1 MSLLDRLL
9 GARVARPVVVEVR
22 GPDSDVLGQTP
33 EHLYETQPA
42 LRAVVSFLATNI
54 AQLPVK
60 VYRMDA
66 DGGRDRVRDDVVAL
80 TLRRPS
86 PGVTTYDLMERTVT
100 DLKLRGRAIWYVHV
114 SAETESGWAIE
125 HVPAA
130 WAKAKTEDGLRV
142 TRYVVTSPVTGRDV
156 TIPAET
162 CVTFGY
168 YDPTGPAS
176 APSPVAALKD
186 VLAEQV
192 SAWRFRNQVWERGG
206 RIASYLY
213 RPLGAAWGDG
223 AYDRFMKSWGAYAGD
238 RGGAAGKTPLL
249 EDGMELRQTQ
259 FNAREAEWVEA
270 TQLSRQD
277 VAAVY
282 HVNPSLVWHSD
293 TQTYASARDNAR
305 ALYADTL
312 GPDLKMIT
320 DKLNAELLPML
331 GADPGEYVE
340 IDIQAKLAG
349 SFEEQATI
357 LTQAVGG
364 PWMTAA
370 EARQRVNLPFLEGT
384 DVILQPLNMTTSDAG
399 YDVDELAALP
409 EAKADALPEA
419 KCGCAECKDAE
430 PIRVKG
436 APETADALEMAR
448 VIRRFYRRQ
457 SKAVLSKIDNPKM
470 RGKADGDEWPVWWQ
484 ADRWDRELADDLEPV
499 LVKQATRRA
508 KRTLRQL
515 GIDEDAYDVDRTR
528 NYLRA
533 MAEGKARAANNVTY
547 RELQAALDGDVGEGA
562 ERSTPRGVFELAE
575 TDRADT
581 QGASWSTAVAG
592 WGAMEA
598 VRQGAP
604 GRRATKTWRVTSGN
618 PRPEHAAMDGETV
631 PMGEEFSNGA
641 QYPGDQTLTPDQ
653 SCGCQ
658 CQVDITVY

>member
-9 GARVARPVVVEVR
+9 GARVAQPVVFTVYE
-22 GPDSDVLGQTP
+22 PDSDVLGQTP
-33 EHLYETQPA
+33 EKLYETQPA

-66 DGGRDRVRDDVVAL
+66 DGGRDRVRDDAVAL
-80 TLRRPS
+80 TLRRPA
-86 PGVTTYDLMERTVT
+86 PGVTTYELMERTVT

-114 SAETESGWAIE
+114 SSDTESGWAIE

-130 WAKAKTEDGLRV
+130 WATAKTDDGRAV
-142 TRYVVTSPVTGRDV
+142 TRYVVKSPATQREV
-156 TIPAET
+156 TIPAGE

-168 YDPTGPAS
+168 YDPSSPAS
-176 APSPVAALKD
+176 APSPVAALND

-192 SAWRFRNQVWERGG
+192 SAWRFRNQVWQRGG

-223 AYDRFMKSWGAYAGD
+223 AYDRFIKSWAEYAGN

-320 DKLNAELLPML
+320 DKLNAELLPLL
-331 GADPGEYVE
+331 GADPAEYVE

-399 YDVDELAALP
+399 YDVDELSAEPAT
-409 EAKADALPEA
+409 

-430 PIRVKG
+430 PTRVKG
-436 APETADALEMAR
+436 APETADALELAK
-448 VIRRFYRRQ
+448 VIRKFYRRQ

-515 GIDEDAYDVDRTR
+515 GIDEDVYDVDRTR

-547 RELQAALDGDVGEGA
+547 RELQAALDGEVDEGA

-604 GRRATKTWRVTSGN
+604 GRRATKTWVVTSGN

-631 PMGEEFSNGA
+631 PMGKEFSNGA